1 MRNLSET
8 YALVSR
14 SGTCGGLMS
23 TQIKPEFGHLR
34 SLFWPLRRN
43 ELRFFL
49 PLLLMF
55 FFICLNYNI
64 LRVSKDALVVTAQ
77 GSGAEAIP
85 FIKVWAILPAAL
97 IMTFFFTR
105 LSNRYNYEKIFYIMM
120 GVFLGFFF
128 LFAFVLYPLSN
139 YLHPTKTADKLAE
152 ILPLG
157 FRGLIAIFRNW
168 TFTLF
173 YVMSELWSTHIV
185 TVLFWGFA
193 NEIMSVGRAKRFYTL
208 LMIGGNIAG
217 ALAGEMVATFSS
229 LGTFWGAST
238 GKDAWGCSLTLT
250 CSFIILAGLATIAT
264 FRWFQKHSLER
275 VSLLE
280 GIQLKNREPSE
291 IKMGMRNNFK
301 YLAKS
306 KYLLCIAV
314 IVLTYNI
321 CINLTEVV
329 WKDQLRNLYS
339 NPNDFNAYMGKV
351 LIGIGI
357 MATIIAVGSTIFIQ
371 KARWTFNAMIAPM
384 IMLVTGVGFFCFL
397 LFKDINFVQALTMLF
412 GWTPLAV
419 GVFFGSVQ
427 NCLARASKY
436 SIFDTTK
443 ELAFIPLGKESKLKG
458 KAAIDGVGSRLGKS
472 GGAVIYQVLL
482 MALGTV
488 ACTIPYVGVILLFII
503 AAWIWAVRS
512 LGRQFSELTQKD
524 PAVAVEPVFE
534 PGDLQEQPA
543 KT

>member
-1 MRNLSET
+1 MT
-8 YALVSR
+8 
-14 SGTCGGLMS
+14 
-23 TQIKPEFGHLR
+23 TQTSPEFGYLR
-34 SLFWPLRRN
+34 SLLWPIRRN
-43 ELRFFL
+43 ELRLFL

-64 LRVSKDALVVTAQ
+64 LRVAKDALVVTAP

-85 FIKVWAILPAAL
+85 FIKVWAILPSAFL
-97 IMTFFFTR
+97 MTFFFTR
-105 LSNRYNYEKIFYIMM
+105 LSNRFNYAKIFYIMM
-120 GVFLGFFF
+120 GLFLGFFF
-128 LFAFVLYPLSN
+128 LFAFILYPLSD
-139 YLHPTKTADKLAE
+139 YLHPVATADWLSE
-152 ILPLG
+152 TLPLG
-157 FRGLIAIFRNW
+157 FKGLIAVFRNW

-217 ALAGEMVATFSS
+217 ALAGHMVGTFSTWGS
-229 LGTFWGAST
+229 LWGDAS
-238 GKDAWGCSLTLT
+238 GRDVWGCSLTLL
-250 CSFIILAGLATIAT
+250 CSFIILCGLATVAA
-264 FRWFQKHSLER
+264 FNWFQRHSLER

-280 GIQLKNREPSE
+280 GIQLKNKAPSE
-291 IKMGMRNNFK
+291 FKMGMRNNFK

-329 WKDQLRNLYS
+329 WKDQLRNIYS

-351 LIGIGI
+351 LMGIGVL
-357 MATIIAVGSTIFIQ
+357 ATLIAIASSGIIQ
-371 KARWTFNAMIAPM
+371 KARWTFNAMISPM
-384 IMLVTGVGFFCFL
+384 IMLVTGIGFFCFL
-397 LFKDINFVQALTMLF
+397 LFKDTHFLGALTMLF

-436 SIFDTTK
+436 SVFDTTK

-472 GGAVIYQVLL
+472 GGAVIYQALL
-482 MALGTV
+482 MVLGTV
-488 ACTIPYVGVILLFII
+488 ACTVPYVAVILLFII
-503 AAWIWAVRS
+503 GAWIWAVKS
-512 LGRQFSELTQKD
+512 LGKQFNELAHAVPASSEAAPIADSPPLS
-524 PAVAVEPVFE
+524 
-534 PGDLQEQPA
+534 EQPA
-543 KT
+543 QS